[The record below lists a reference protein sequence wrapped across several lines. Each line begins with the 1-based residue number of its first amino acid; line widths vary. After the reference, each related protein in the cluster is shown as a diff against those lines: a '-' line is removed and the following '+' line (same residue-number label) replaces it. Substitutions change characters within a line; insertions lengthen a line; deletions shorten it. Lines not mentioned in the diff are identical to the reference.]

1 MSIDFDFSEINK
13 LAADLATVP
22 LKAIPNV
29 TKAIEVTARH
39 VKDDWKGGVPGI
51 SSRGSSAYE
60 GSIDYDMKPAVGG
73 VGAEIGPNLGKAGG
87 TFGLLEDGGGGVMSA
102 PQHAG
107 RNAAKKNEADFV
119 KGLSKA
125 LADGEREAG
134 L

>member
-1 MSIDFDFSEINK
+1 MSADFSEIAR
-13 LAADLATVP
+13 LAADLASVSP
-22 LKAIPNV
+22 KAIPYMA
-29 TKAIEVTARH
+29 KAVEVTAHH

-60 GSIDYDMKPAVGG
+60 SSIDYEMKPSLGG

-107 RNAAKKNEADFV
+107 RDAAKKNEADFV
-119 KGLSKA
+119 KGLSRA